1 MTTWNRDDSDLTTV
15 LGLNSTTV
23 GNIRITGN
31 TIGHSTDTDIL
42 TFAETTL
49 DITSP
54 NVDINGNLYIKNT
67 AGDATYV
74 TLSNSGILV
83 NGSITATGTI
93 TGVLSTAS
101 QPNITT
107 VGTIGTGT
115 WQGTA
120 IANSYIADLPTSK
133 ITSGTFDDARISQS
147 SVTQHQASLS
157 IATTQLT
164 GNMPDARITA
174 SNITQHQSS
183 ITSLGTLTSL
193 NITGAVNVGV
203 DDTGHDVKFFGATS
217 GKYMLWDES
226 ENRLIVKG
234 LTDLDGNV
242 EVTGSDFK
250 VNGSVLNTYM
260 LYNNSSNR
268 LELADTTSS
277 ANLYLQTISGVGPNA
292 PNIDFYKKSDSS
304 AANDVIGIL
313 DFRGRNNAND
323 ADVRF
328 AKIEV
333 DVIDSTKGA
342 EEGRLNL
349 GVTANGSLVQEGL
362 VIKGT
367 GSGIVDVDIANGSGS
382 TTTVAGNLTAGSFT
396 TTGSWT
402 FDEHTSG
409 TIDIDTIQDSG
420 TSFANN
426 DTSLL
431 TAAAIEDKI
440 ESYSYTTTTGT
451 ITSVEVTTDSG
462 SGSRYNQNT
471 GAASF
476 SILGTSGIDVTNSSG
491 TITVTS
497 VPSEIDHDSLSNFAA
512 NEHFRQADIVTVST
526 ITTGEWNATP
536 IAHAYIGNDAI
547 EGDNLAD
554 NAVDS
559 EHYTDGSID
568 TAHIADDQV
577 TYAKMQNVSATD
589 RILGRDSS
597 GAGIIEEITPANLKT
612 MLSLNNVE
620 NTALS
625 TFAGTSNINTL
636 ASSISL
642 GGSPTTTTQ
651 SAGDSS
657 TKIATT
663 EFVSTAVSNLVD
675 SSPAAL
681 NTLNELAAALGDDAN
696 FSTTVTNSIATK
708 APLASPTFTGTVTMP
723 ATIARTGDLTFDVSG
738 DITLDADGGDVT
750 ILDSTASGL
759 KPTFT
764 LKSTD
769 SGSYG
774 AMLNVVHES
783 SSPSP
788 GDTMYYKTITGKN
801 DADQDVGYITEES
814 KINSITD
821 GAEIG
826 QYIKYVMS
834 AGTSRNGF
842 QITGSTSAAGGGVNV
857 SLGYGTTSTTTIAG
871 DLTITGGNIKNSTTF
886 DEDLTITTIP
896 EATSDTD
903 KFLVSDSGLIKYV
916 TGADL
921 RTYIGA
927 GTSNLTI
934 GTTGST
940 AMAGNT
946 VIPAAVTNYVTNDAD
961 DEMQGTLTI
970 DKNST
975 ATSSSTTNGI
985 FIDFDHTGVSASG
998 QSVINQGLKI
1008 DLNSNSPT
1016 HVGSVSNY
1024 GIRNT
1029 IIAGTS
1035 GTQNSYGMIQSVT
1048 GGDMNIGIYQTVTNG
1063 GSDLVFLDSAN
1074 ANNYFV
1080 LKTEANAETTIS
1092 TNNSSTAGHLNIEP
1106 NGHVEFDNCGVGF
1119 DLVTPTFN
1127 AADTNVN
1134 FRTGNKQMVTLTG
1147 NIADLNLTF
1156 PNTSGNFTLLLKQD
1170 GVGSRTIAADGYLVF
1185 EHDGTAAT
1193 VSTVK
1198 FAGGS
1203 NPTLTTDAN
1212 HVDIISFFWDADNQV
1227 CYGVASLDFQ
1237 D

>member
-31 TIGHSTDTDIL
+31 TIGHSSDTDIL

-54 NVDINGNLYIKNT
+54 NVDINGNLTIKNT
-67 AGDATYV
+67 AGNTTYV

-107 VGTIGTGT
+107 VGTIGTGI

-164 GNMPDARITA
+164 GNMPDARIIA

-304 AANDVIGIL
+304 AANDVIGVL

-349 GVTANGSLVQEGL
+349 GVTANGSLVQEGI

-462 SGSRYNQNT
+462 SGARFNQNS

-476 SILGTSGIDVTNSSG
+476 SILGTSGVDVTNSSG
-491 TITVTS
+491 TVTVTS
-497 VPSEIDHDSLSNFAA
+497 VPSEIDHNSLDNYTST
-512 NEHFRQADIVTVST
+512 EHFTQANIVTVGTIATGVWEGTAIADAYISSAST
-526 ITTGEWNATP
+526 WNAKQPQLTFGLSSGNTLRTEEA
-536 IAHAYIGNDAI
+536 IAENDI
-547 EGDNLAD
+547 LLG
-554 NAVDS
+554 
-559 EHYTDGSID
+559 GS
-568 TAHIADDQV
+568 AHV
-577 TYAKMQNVSATD
+577 KGRTYA
-589 RILGRDSS
+589 
-597 GAGIIEEITPANLKT
+597 ELKSD
-612 MLSLNNVE
+612 LSLNNVE

-625 TFAGTSNINTL
+625 TFAGTSNITTLGTITTGTWNGTAINQTYLEGQSGTNTGDQTKASFDLDHLFTLVGAASDDAEHLSTFTGSTIADNQTIKQALQALETAVESAGGASSLNGLSDVTFSSNDLTIPGLDKIIFDGAVDYDLSGNVTFTENGASFSFLTLDYDSETLELKGNSGNTTLSAQIFTTSSTGRLRCDDVLRLESGTVDVSNPNIEFGSAGGVFGWGMVSGTFTSYIEYNITSNTYKYMNSSDRDDYYQMTVGSHGATTL
-636 ASSISL
+636 ATVCDSGDNAANLTLDVDGDIELNADGGNITFKDASTSLAEISGSGILSKSVIYFDAETANTIGNGATGAIDWTANQKQKVTITGTSITCNFTNPPGPCNLTLKVVQGDGSDQIGTWDSDIKWA
-642 GGSPTTTTQ
+642 GGSPPTL
-651 SAGDSS
+651 
-657 TKIATT
+657 
-663 EFVSTAVSNLVD
+663 STANGAIDILS
-675 SSPAAL
+675 
-681 NTLNELAAALGDDAN
+681 
-696 FSTTVTNSIATK
+696 FY
-708 APLASPTFTGTVTMP
+708 
-723 ATIARTGDLTFDVSG
+723 FDG
-738 DITLDADGGDVT
+738 
-750 ILDSTASGL
+750 
-759 KPTFT
+759 
-764 LKSTD
+764 
-769 SGSYG
+769 
-774 AMLNVVHES
+774 
-783 SSPSP
+783 
-788 GDTMYYKTITGKN
+788 
-801 DADQDVGYITEES
+801 
-814 KINSITD
+814 
-821 GAEIG
+821 
-826 QYIKYVMS
+826 
-834 AGTSRNGF
+834 
-842 QITGSTSAAGGGVNV
+842 
-857 SLGYGTTSTTTIAG
+857 
-871 DLTITGGNIKNSTTF
+871 
-886 DEDLTITTIP
+886 
-896 EATSDTD
+896 
-903 KFLVSDSGLIKYV
+903 
-916 TGADL
+916 
-921 RTYIGA
+921 
-927 GTSNLTI
+927 
-934 GTTGST
+934 
-940 AMAGNT
+940 
-946 VIPAAVTNYVTNDAD
+946 TNY
-961 DEMQGTLTI
+961 
-970 DKNST
+970 
-975 ATSSSTTNGI
+975 
-985 FIDFDHTGVSASG
+985 F
-998 QSVINQGLKI
+998 
-1008 DLNSNSPT
+1008 
-1016 HVGSVSNY
+1016 
-1024 GIRNT
+1024 
-1029 IIAGTS
+1029 
-1035 GTQNSYGMIQSVT
+1035 
-1048 GGDMNIGIYQTVTNG
+1048 
-1063 GSDLVFLDSAN
+1063 
-1074 ANNYFV
+1074 
-1080 LKTEANAETTIS
+1080 
-1092 TNNSSTAGHLNIEP
+1092 
-1106 NGHVEFDNCGVGF
+1106 
-1119 DLVTPTFN
+1119 
-1127 AADTNVN
+1127 
-1134 FRTGNKQMVTLTG
+1134 
-1147 NIADLNLTF
+1147 
-1156 PNTSGNFTLLLKQD
+1156 
-1170 GVGSRTIAADGYLVF
+1170 
-1185 EHDGTAAT
+1185 
-1193 VSTVK
+1193 
-1198 FAGGS
+1198 
-1203 NPTLTTDAN
+1203 
-1212 HVDIISFFWDADNQV
+1212 
-1227 CYGVASLDFQ
+1227 GVASTNFS
-1237 D
+1237 

>member
-31 TIGHSTDTDIL
+31 TIGHSSDTDIL

-54 NVDINGNLYIKNT
+54 NVDINGNLFIKNS
-67 AGDATYV
+67 AGDTTYV
-74 TLSNSGILV
+74 TLSSAGISGTLT
-83 NGSITATGTI
+83 TA
-93 TGVLSTAS
+93 A

-107 VGTIGTGT
+107 VGTISTGVWNATALTASKVPNHDNLNGYVSSEHIDWTTDQGSTNINVNNVPWATGNPFDNDNAGIVPNPGSTGT
-115 WQGTA
+115 TTK
-120 IANSYIADLPTSK
+120 YLRED
-133 ITSGTFDDARISQS
+133 GTFQIPPD
-147 SVTQHQASLS
+147 TN
-157 IATTQLT
+157 TQLST
-164 GNMPDARITA
+164 EQVQDIVGNMFSSNTEIRITA
-174 SNITQHQSS
+174 TYQDGD
-183 ITSLGTLTSL
+183 GTIDL
-193 NITGAVNVGV
+193 VV
-203 DDTGHDVKFFGATS
+203 DD
-217 GKYMLWDES
+217 
-226 ENRLIVKG
+226 
-234 LTDLDGNV
+234 
-242 EVTGSDFK
+242 
-250 VNGSVLNTYM
+250 LNTDTTYTGGTN
-260 LYNNSSNR
+260 LTLAGTTFNVDDAFLINSGD
-268 LELADTTSS
+268 DTTS
-277 ANLYLQTISGVGPNA
+277 GV
-292 PNIDFYKKSDSS
+292 I
-304 AANDVIGIL
+304 
-313 DFRGRNNAND
+313 
-323 ADVRF
+323 
-328 AKIEV
+328 
-333 DVIDSTKGA
+333 
-342 EEGRLNL
+342 
-349 GVTANGSLVQEGL
+349 
-362 VIKGT
+362 
-367 GSGIVDVDIANGSGS
+367 
-382 TTTVAGNLTAGSFT
+382 TAGGFT
-396 TTGSWT
+396 TTGTWT
-402 FDEHTSG
+402 FDTSAGG
-409 TIDIDTIQDSG
+409 TTGITNVNIGSAFTD
-420 TSFANN
+420 N
-426 DTSLL
+426 DTTIMS
-431 TAAAIEDKI
+431 AAAIKNKI
-440 ESYSYTTTTGT
+440 ESYSYSTTTGT

-462 SGSRYNQNT
+462 SGARFNQNS

-491 TITVTS
+491 TVTVTS
-497 VPSEIDHDSLSNFAA
+497 VPSEIDHNSLDNYTST
-512 NEHFRQADIVTVST
+512 EHFTQANIVTVGT
-526 ITTGEWNATP
+526 ITTGEWTATP

-568 TAHIADDQV
+568 HVHLSADAVDGDNIADDSINSEHYVDGSIDTAHIADDQV

-589 RILGRDSS
+589 RILGRDSA

-681 NTLNELAAALGDDAN
+681 NTLNELAAALGDDAS

-750 ILDSTASGL
+750 IVDNSPSTL
-759 KPTFT
+759 KPSFQIT
-764 LKSTD
+764 STD
-769 SGSYG
+769 AGSFGPIVTYKHNS
-774 AMLNVVHES
+774 A
-783 SSPSP
+783 SPSNA
-788 GDTMYYKTITGKN
+788 DMIFIESYDGKN
-801 DADQDVGYITEES
+801 DADQDVTYVQDTIQIGSIADGQETGKYTKALITNGTNRSALEF
-814 KINSITD
+814 IAYTD
-821 GAEIG
+821 NTIDTT
-826 QYIKYVMS
+826 I
-834 AGTSRNGF
+834 
-842 QITGSTSAAGGGVNV
+842 
-857 SLGYGTTSTTTIAG
+857 GYGAASSTTIAG
-871 DLTITGGNIKNSTTF
+871 DLTITGGNITNSTTF

-946 VIPAAVTNYVTNDAD
+946 VIPAAVTNYVTNNAD

-985 FIDFDHTGVSASG
+985 FIDFDHTGVSESG
-998 QSVINQGLKI
+998 QLVINQGLKI
-1008 DLNSNSPT
+1008 DLNSNSVT
-1016 HVGSVSNY
+1016 HIGSVSNY

-1035 GTQNSYGMIQSVT
+1035 GSQNNYGMIQSVT
-1048 GGDMNIGIYQTVTNG
+1048 GGDINIGIYQTVTNG

-1092 TNNSSTAGHLNIEP
+1092 TNNSSIAGHLNIEP
-1106 NGHVEFDNCGVGF
+1106 NGHVEFDGCGVGF

-1127 AADTNVN
+1127 AADTNVD
-1134 FRTGNKQMVTLTG
+1134 FRTGNKQMVTLTD
-1147 NIADLNLTF
+1147 NLLDLNLFF

-1185 EHDGTAAT
+1185 EHDSTAAT

-1212 HVDIISFFWDADNQV
+1212 HVDIVSFFWDADNQV